1 MIKISING
9 NRSDIAG
16 YISYYSSKE
25 IAPLL
30 EIDEKEIIYE
40 APVVDYFAFGDVD
53 FNTRVEATVTI
64 GNEYVP
70 HMDEISDILAKYL
83 SGFVS
88 EFYIRYEII
97 DTSLIY
103 AYKVEGKP
111 CHHHEDGC
119 GCGCHHED
127 ECDCEDHDC
136 HCNEDGCG
144 CKEHDHTCGCKEGKE
159 CTCGDHC
166 ECDDD
171 CACKD
176 KKKSKGKKKTTK

>member
-1 MIKISING
+1 MIKISINA

-88 EFYIRYEII
+88 DFYIRYEIV

-111 CHHHEDGC
+111 CHDGECDCGDECHCHDEGCHCHDEGCHCHDEKC
-119 GCGCHHED
+119 GCGEECHCHEG
-127 ECDCEDHDC
+127 ECDCGDEC
-136 HCNEDGCG
+136 HCHD
-144 CKEHDHTCGCKEGKE
+144 KEVKETK
-159 CTCGDHC
+159 T
-166 ECDDD
+166 
-171 CACKD
+171 
-176 KKKSKGKKKTTK
+176 KKSKKKEK

>member
-40 APVVDYFAFGDVD
+40 SPVVDYFAFGDID
-53 FNTRVEATVTI
+53 LNTRVEATVTI
-64 GNEYVP
+64 GNEYVA

-97 DTSLIY
+97 DTSSIY

-111 CHHHEDGC
+111 CHCEDDDCECSEHTCHCHDNEEECKCGGHHE
-119 GCGCHHED
+119 HK
-127 ECDCEDHDC
+127 
-136 HCNEDGCG
+136 CN
-144 CKEHDHTCGCKEGKE
+144 CKEGEE
-159 CTCGDHC
+159 CTCGDDC
-166 ECDDD
+166 ECDEG
-171 CACKD
+171 CNCK
-176 KKKSKGKKKTTK
+176 K